1 MSQSGSVTEILL
13 DLIAIPSVSSAS
25 NQAVIDY
32 ARERLKPNQWEVRTF
47 PYTDPNGIEKTNL
60 IAVAKKRLQP
70 GGREEQFGQGTI
82 LRHSGTPARNAS
94 LSDAGGPTLRSTGF
108 EDDDEN
114 EAHSERPETVELA
127 LVCHTDTVPYPDD
140 WPEAVHPKVIDGRV
154 YGRGACDVKGFL
166 ACILAAVGD
175 LDVPERSVAVVLTAD
190 EEIGCVGAK
199 RLLGKRQLCARNAV
213 VGEPTQLHPV
223 IAGKGYALG
232 EVVVRGKA
240 AHSAFPQVGRSAI
253 LDAATLI
260 DSIRKIGLQ
269 AAARR
274 HERFDPPFTT
284 INIGTISGGTAKNI
298 VPAECRFLVEWRPVP
313 GQSERWIADLIREEL
328 ARAQKDDPGLQATF
342 EPMRIDPGFETN
354 QQSRLVRELERLS
367 GNQPVSVAFGTEA
380 PYLKKLGAETVV
392 FGPGDMKTAHSVAEN
407 VPIEE
412 LERCVAVLRE
422 LVDTLG
428 RGPL

>member
-1 MSQSGSVTEILL
+1 MSPSASVTEILL

-32 ARERLKPNQWEVRTF
+32 ARQQLKPSEWEVRTY
-47 PYTDPNGIEKTNL
+47 PYTDPNGIEKANL
-60 IAVAKKRLQP
+60 IAVPKR
-70 GGREEQFGQGTI
+70 RETSKV
-82 LRHSGTPARNAS
+82 RHSP
-94 LSDAGGPTLRSTGF
+94 GF
-108 EDDDEN
+108 EHEDG
-114 EAHSERPETVELA
+114 ALRVELA
-127 LVCHTDTVPYPDD
+127 LVCHTDTVPYPGD
-140 WPEAVHPKVIDGRV
+140 WVEAVHPKVIDGRV

-166 ACILAAVGD
+166 ACILAAVSD
-175 LDVPERSVAVVLTAD
+175 LEAPEQSVAIVLTAD

-199 RLLGKRQLCARNAV
+199 RLVGEKQFYAHNAV

-240 AHSAFPQVGRSAI
+240 AHSAFPQAGRSAI

-260 DSIRKIGLQ
+260 DSIRKIGLR
-269 AAARR
+269 AAMQR

-313 GQSERWIADLIREEL
+313 GQNERWIAALIREEL
-328 ARAQKDDPGLQATF
+328 ARAQENDPGLQATF
-342 EPMRIDPGFETN
+342 EPMRIDPGFETD
-354 QQSRLVRELERLS
+354 QQSKLVRELERLS
-367 GNQPVSVAFGTEA
+367 GNQAVAVAFGTEA

-392 FGPGDMKTAHSVAEN
+392 FGPGNMKTAHSVEEN

-412 LERCVAVLRE
+412 LERCVEILSSLTAWYSQ
-422 LVDTLG
+422 
-428 RGPL
+428 